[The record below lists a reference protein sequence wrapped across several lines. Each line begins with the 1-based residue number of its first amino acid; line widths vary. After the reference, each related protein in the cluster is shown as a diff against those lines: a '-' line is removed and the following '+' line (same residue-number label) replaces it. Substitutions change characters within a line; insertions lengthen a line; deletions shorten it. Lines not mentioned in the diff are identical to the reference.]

1 MKILRYVCVGAFF
14 LGSTRLPVSAQGDDV
29 GGTYPIMIELN
40 KAQIVMLA
48 ENNLIPQPLAHRIA
62 AGIQQLTQEQSRAGG
77 QRSGD
82 YLVFEDQLVKL
93 LGPEASDLHMGR
105 SRIDMGASTERIVM
119 RSEMLGLFGEMI
131 SAREKLVALAAKNV
145 NTIIAGYTHA
155 VQAQPTSLGH
165 YLLAIDSALERDNER
180 LRQTYARINRSPL
193 GAAAFG
199 TSGFPLDRRRLST
212 LMGFEAPVENS
223 YDATSVSTVDSKAE
237 LAADL
242 AVSALTLGRFSQDL
256 VIQFGDPAPGLNLG
270 DALVG
275 HSSIMPQKRNPG
287 AVERLRS
294 LSSAVV
300 GDAQT
305 VWIVSH
311 NTPVGDVGDVRANL
325 VKRVQEVTVGARQ
338 MYKTLGV
345 IAGGLVVRPDLTL
358 AKVDSDFST
367 MTELA
372 DALLRY
378 GGIPFRVGHHV
389 ASEVASYGRA
399 QGKPPK
405 SLTYEEISN
414 IYQKVTGNKIPISAA
429 QVREAIDAQ
438 EMVAHRR
445 GLGGPQPQEV
455 ERMLTEH
462 KEWINSSSEWLKGET
477 KRLREADEAREQ
489 AFLKLAGQ

>member
-1 MKILRYVCVGAFF
+1 
-14 LGSTRLPVSAQGDDV
+14 
-29 GGTYPIMIELN
+29 
-40 KAQIVMLA
+40 
-48 ENNLIPQPLAHRIA
+48 
-62 AGIQQLTQEQSRAGG
+62 
-77 QRSGD
+77 
-82 YLVFEDQLVKL
+82 
-93 LGPEASDLHMGR
+93 
-105 SRIDMGASTERIVM
+105 
-119 RSEMLGLFGEMI
+119 
-131 SAREKLVALAAKNV
+131 
-145 NTIIAGYTHA
+145 
-155 VQAQPTSLGH
+155 
-165 YLLAIDSALERDNER
+165 
-180 LRQTYARINRSPL
+180 
-193 GAAAFG
+193 
-199 TSGFPLDRRRLST
+199 
-212 LMGFEAPVENS
+212 MGFEGPVENS

-237 LAADL
+237 LAGDL

-372 DALLRY
+372 DALLRD
-378 GGIPFRVGHHV
+378 GGVPFRVGHHV

-399 QGKPPK
+399 HGKPPK
-405 SLTYEEISN
+405 DLTFEEIAK
-414 IYQKVTGNKIPISAA
+414 IYQETTGNKIPITAA
-429 QVREAIDAQ
+429 QVREAINAQ

-445 GLGGPQPQEV
+445 GLGGPQPAEV
-455 ERMLTEH
+455 ERMLAEH
-462 KEWINSSSEWLKGET
+462 RVWIDASAEWLKTET
-477 KRLREADEAREQ
+477 KRLRDADEARER
-489 AFLKLAGQ
+489 AFLKLAGH